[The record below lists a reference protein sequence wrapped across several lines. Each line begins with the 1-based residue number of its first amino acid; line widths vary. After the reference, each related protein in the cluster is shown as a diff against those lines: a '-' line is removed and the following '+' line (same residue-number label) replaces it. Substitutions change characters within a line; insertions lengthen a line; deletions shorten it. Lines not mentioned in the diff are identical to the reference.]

1 MSIDVRRRAR
11 LPAWLLAL
19 TFTTFTFATD
29 DYVIAGVLPA
39 LSADLGVSEAMGG
52 QLVTAFSLAFALAAP
67 VASVVTATWSR
78 RALLACALG
87 LFVAANAAAAFTGSY
102 AVLLGLRVLAAVAA
116 AAVVPAA
123 YAIAT
128 SAAPEGRQGSYLALV
143 MGGLTGSLTFGVPL
157 GTWVGGAFGWQA
169 TFGLGAALGLVAL
182 ATVMITLP
190 GLPPQPAM
198 PIRERLAPLAR
209 PQVLLG
215 LLGIVAIVL
224 GSMMV
229 LSYLAPFLRDLA
241 GAGPVELGWVFVLA
255 GLAGLAGGQLGGR
268 AADRWG
274 VSRAMTA
281 GVAAFA
287 AVMAALTF
295 CQILR
300 PVPLLALLPLLLLWA
315 GASWWIPPPAQ
326 ARMIA
331 LAGPAAPQA
340 LALNS
345 SAVYV
350 GVSCGAALGG
360 LVLETYGSGW
370 LPAAAVCVELVALAL
385 FRATDRGRA
394 GAMPPGNP
402 SAPQG

>member
-1 MSIDVRRRAR
+1 MPIDVRRRAR
-11 LPAWLLAL
+11 LPTYLPTWLLAL
-19 TFTTFTFATD
+19 VFTTFTFATD

-39 LSADLGVSEAMGG
+39 LSADLGVSEAVGG

-78 RALLACALG
+78 RGLLTWALV
-87 LFVAANAAAAFTGSY
+87 LFVAANAAAAFAGSY
-102 AVLLGLRVLAAVAA
+102 ALLLGLRVLAAVAA

-123 YAIAT
+123 YAITT
-128 SAAPEGRQGSYLALV
+128 SLAPAERQGRYLALV
-143 MGGLTGSLTFGVPL
+143 MGGLTASLTFGVPL

-169 TFGLGAALGLVAL
+169 TFGLGALLGLIAL
-182 ATVMITLP
+182 IAVRATLP
-190 GLPPQPAM
+190 ETPPAPAM
-198 PIRERLAPLAR
+198 SIGRRLAPLAR

-241 GAGPVELGWVFVLA
+241 GAGPAELGWVFVLA

-274 VSRAMTA
+274 ASRAMTT

-287 AVMAALTF
+287 AVMAALTC
-295 CQILR
+295 CQLVR

-326 ARMIA
+326 SRMIA

-360 LVLETYGSGW
+360 VVLETYGSGW
-370 LPAAAVCVELVALAL
+370 LPAAAVGAELIALAL
-385 FRATDRGRA
+385 FRAADRGRYA
-394 GAMPPGNP
+394 AR
-402 SAPQG
+402 

>member
-1 MSIDVRRRAR
+1 MPIDVRRRAR
-11 LPAWLLAL
+11 LPTWLLAL
-19 TFTTFTFATD
+19 VFTTFTFATD

-39 LSADLGVSEAMGG
+39 LSADLGVSEAVGG

-67 VASVVTATWSR
+67 VASVVTATWAR
-78 RALLACALG
+78 RGLLTWALA
-87 LFVAANAAAAFTGSY
+87 LFVVANAAAAFAGSY
-102 AVLLGLRVLAAVAA
+102 ALLLGLRVLAAVAA

-123 YAIAT
+123 YAITT
-128 SAAPEGRQGSYLALV
+128 SLAPAERQGRYLALV
-143 MGGLTGSLTFGVPL
+143 MGGLTASLTFGVPL

-169 TFGLGAALGLVAL
+169 TFGLGALLGLVAL
-182 ATVMITLP
+182 IAVRATLP
-190 GLPPQPAM
+190 ETPPAPAM
-198 PIRERLAPLAR
+198 PIGRRLAPLAR

-241 GAGPVELGWVFVLA
+241 GAGPTELGWVFVLA

-274 VSRAMTA
+274 ASRAMTT

-287 AVMAALTF
+287 AVMAALTC
-295 CQILR
+295 CQLLR

-326 ARMIA
+326 SRMIA

-360 LVLETYGSGW
+360 VVLETYGSGW
-370 LPAAAVCVELVALAL
+370 LPAAAVGAELIALAL
-385 FRATDRGRA
+385 FRAADRGRYA
-394 GAMPPGNP
+394 AR
-402 SAPQG
+402 